1 MGALEQLIQV
11 GENAAEPVR
20 DRMIAELED
29 VNTLCA
35 TYRSRIYRYALLSL
49 RDADLAETV
58 TQDCLLRAYRARDEF
73 RGDCSV
79 ATWLMR
85 IATNLI
91 RDTTR
96 SRKFQFWKTANTSAV
111 DVGALADRLRSPGIS
126 PESSLVVREELV
138 KVWDAVEKLPG
149 KQRSVFLLRFV
160 EEMELPQIAAAM
172 GLHVGTVKSHL
183 HRALSAVR
191 KAKEKTR

>member
-1 MGALEQLIQV
+1 MQAVERLIYA
-11 GENAAEPVR
+11 GELSPVR
-20 DRMIAELED
+20 DRMIAELAD

-49 RDADLAETV
+49 RDPDLAETV
-58 TQDCLLRAYRARDEF
+58 TQDCFLRAYKAREEF

-79 ATWLMR
+79 ATWLTR

-91 RDTTR
+91 RDATR
-96 SRKFQFWKTANTSAV
+96 SRKFQFWKAASSTAAE
-111 DVGALADRLRSPGIS
+111 VGAMADRLRSPGLS
-126 PESSLVVREELV
+126 PETSLMIREQLHG
-138 KVWDAVEKLPG
+138 VWDAVENLPG

-160 EEMELPQIAAAM
+160 EEMELPEIATAM

-183 HRALSAVR
+183 HRALAAVR
-191 KAKEKTR
+191 KAMERTR

>member
-1 MGALEQLIQV
+1 L
-11 GENAAEPVR
+11 
-20 DRMIAELED
+20 
-29 VNTLCA
+29 
-35 TYRSRIYRYALLSL
+35 
-49 RDADLAETV
+49 
-58 TQDCLLRAYRARDEF
+58 
-73 RGDCSV
+73 
-79 ATWLMR
+79 
-85 IATNLI
+85 
-91 RDTTR
+91 
-96 SRKFQFWKTANTSAV
+96 
-111 DVGALADRLRSPGIS
+111 
-126 PESSLVVREELV
+126 